1 MTMTMEKPT
10 ENQADHRHRELWDAA
25 IEEYGSATAVPKD
38 VARDI
43 GEEVRALYV
52 LALAWDGTG
61 SPHSILRSYAVLP
74 NIMAK
79 LAGEEVKQERPE
91 KRRDKYAKL
100 IELSRANLFKEFT
113 TDELIDHSGLGRNTV
128 ISWCRSTGHFR
139 QNPDKRGVWEARDP
153 NHDRRAEG

>member
-1 MTMTMEKPT
+1 MTMTMKKPT
-10 ENQADHRHRELWDAA
+10 ESQVDRRERELWDAA
-25 IEEYGSATAVPKD
+25 IEEYGSAFDVPKEIQQ
-38 VARDI
+38 DI
-43 GEEVRALYV
+43 SEEVRALNV

-61 SPHSILRSYAVLP
+61 SPHSILRSYAVLSH
-74 NIMAK
+74 IVAK
-79 LAGEEVKQERPE
+79 IAGDEVKQAKPE